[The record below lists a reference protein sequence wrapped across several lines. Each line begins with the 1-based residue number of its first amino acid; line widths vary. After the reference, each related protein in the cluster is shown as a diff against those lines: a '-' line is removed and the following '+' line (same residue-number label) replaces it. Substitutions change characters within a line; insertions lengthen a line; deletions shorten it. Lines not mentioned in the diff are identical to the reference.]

1 MNLIELLI
9 VLLVGLLVLGMPLIT
24 FVLAIIAF
32 TRSKEITK
40 LSIRVASLESQ
51 LRSGTQLHEGKLATI
66 DRDVSSLPNDSPVLA
81 ATAMPQTPWSESAIT
96 GSLTPNAVATPLAT
110 ATASREGNSRT
121 DESSGAEPIGWETFV
136 GQKAF
141 GWTAVLLF
149 VLSAAFFLRY
159 AFQNNWIGP
168 VGRVAIGELVGITL
182 AGAGVYYFRKGL
194 IRFSSMMTAAGIVVL
209 YLSTYSAFGFYQLLP
224 QTHAGAFLAILIFES
239 MLAAVIYRS
248 VAVALAAVIG
258 GLLTP
263 ILLSSAHDT
272 YWSFFTYLAI
282 LNFGVVI
289 ASLYRRWPAVASVS
303 LLGSQWLYW
312 MWYASQYHPEK
323 FIWAIGFQVVL
334 FLLYLIH
341 GVCKTRAGKEP
352 MDREELVRF
361 AVNALFAVASFHI
374 LLREDHRVWLGTVAL
389 AMAAIYAGAARLALK
404 SPSGDQ
410 RLLLTSLALALGFI
424 AWALPLQAN
433 TGWDALLR
441 WIALGWAV
449 IGLALWLFGLRIS
462 SLALRVMAAVFV
474 VLAACRLLINDLPFY
489 VREPFI
495 PVLNDFALPA
505 VLTAVCILYG
515 VVSTRKRMQQLSKEE
530 QALVGWTGVLGVM
543 LLWIVLSFDCYGYFV
558 SQSLFGGEIDVWRWR
573 GQLALTVFWAFFA
586 TILLVIGFRMDRS
599 KIRWLAI
606 ALYVTTVIKLFL
618 FDMAN
623 VQQIYRI
630 LAFFVL
636 AVVLGLVARA
646 YQRFK

>member
-1 MNLIELLI
+1 MNPIELLI
-9 VLLVGLLVLGMPLIT
+9 VLLVGLTVLGIPLIT
-24 FVLAIIAF
+24 FILAIVAF
-32 TRSKEITK
+32 SRSKEISR
-40 LSIRVASLESQ
+40 LASRIAILESQ
-51 LRSGTQLHEGKLATI
+51 LRSGTLQTPAPTATI
-66 DRDVSSLPNDSPVLA
+66 DRDSVQPVGVSMPPSPEILH
-81 ATAMPQTPWSESAIT
+81 PIQSSPRPLDQLQT
-96 GSLTPNAVATPLAT
+96 
-110 ATASREGNSRT
+110 TASLNEPLLQAST
-121 DESSGAEPIGWETFV
+121 SSPEEPIGWETFV

-168 VGRVAIGELVGITL
+168 VGRVAIGELVGLAL

-224 QTHAGAFLAILIFES
+224 QTHAGFFLAILIFES

-263 ILLSSAHDT
+263 ILLSSSHDT
-272 YWSFFTYLAI
+272 YWSFFTYLVV
-282 LNFGVVI
+282 LNVGVVA

-312 MWYASQYHPEK
+312 MWYSSQYHPEK
-323 FIWAIGFQVVL
+323 FKWAIGFQLIIFV
-334 FLLYLIH
+334 LYLLH
-341 GVCKTRAGKEP
+341 GVCKTRGGLKP
-352 MDREELVRF
+352 MDREELVRY
-361 AVNALFAVASFHI
+361 ALNALFAIASFHV
-374 LLREDHRVWLGTVAL
+374 LLREDYRVWLGTVAIV
-389 AMAAIYAGAARLALK
+389 MAAIYAGAARLALK

-410 RLLLTSLALALGFI
+410 RLLLTSLALSLGFI
-424 AWALPLQAN
+424 AWAMPLQAN
-433 TGWDALLR
+433 TGWYALAR
-441 WIALGWAV
+441 WIAFGWAV
-449 IGLALWLFGLRIS
+449 IGLALWMFGLRIS

-474 VLAACRLLINDLPFY
+474 VAAIGRLLIRDLPFY

-495 PVLNDFALPA
+495 PVFNEIALPS
-505 VLTAVCILYG
+505 VLTAVCVLSG
-515 VVSTRKRMQQLSKEE
+515 VVFARKRMQRLSGEE
-530 QALVGWTGVLGVM
+530 QSLIGWTGVAGVI
-543 LLWIVLSFDCYGYFV
+543 LLWLVLSFDCYGYFV
-558 SQSLFGGEIDVWRWR
+558 SQSLYGGEIEIWRWR
-573 GQLALTVFWAFFA
+573 GQLALTIFWAFFA
-586 TILLVIGFRMDRS
+586 TCLLVIGFRMDRA

-606 ALYVTTVIKLFL
+606 ALYGITVSKLFL

-623 VQQIYRI
+623 VQQLYRI
-630 LAFFVL
+630 LAFFML